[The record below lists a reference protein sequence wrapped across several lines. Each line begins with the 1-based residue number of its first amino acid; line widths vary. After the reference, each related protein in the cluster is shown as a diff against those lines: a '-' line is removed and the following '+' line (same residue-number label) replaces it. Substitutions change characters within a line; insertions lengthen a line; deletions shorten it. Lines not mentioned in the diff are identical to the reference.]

1 MNKKEWSFDL
11 HDIDESQ
18 DNYAEW
24 KQSNKQTKKTYTT
37 EFYWYKILK
46 TSY

>member
-24 KQSNKQTKKTYTT
+24 KQSNKQKKTYTT